1 MSTLTAERTAEKTDN
16 RAAVTEERAG
26 KYLAF
31 HVGPEQFAIGVLSV
45 REIMGMQEITAIP
58 HTPVCVKGII
68 NLRGKVVPVIDLR
81 LKFGMPETGH
91 TARTCIIVVNLPGE
105 AGSVMA
111 GVIVD
116 AVSEVANIA
125 GGEIENPPD
134 FGEGVSIPY
143 LIGIAKTRGGVKLL
157 LNIERVL
164 TASDVSGI
172 GHLLS

>member
-1 MSTLTAERTAEKTDN
+1 MPTLMAEKIAEKTDIQT
-16 RAAVTEERAG
+16 AVADEHAG

-45 REIMGMQEITAIP
+45 REIMGMQEITAVP

-68 NLRGKVVPVIDLR
+68 NLRGKVVPVVDLR
-81 LKFGMPETGH
+81 LKFGMPETEH
-91 TARTCIIVVNLPGE
+91 TARTCIIVVNVPGE
-105 AGSVMA
+105 GGSVLA

-125 GGEIENPPD
+125 AGEIENPPD

-143 LIGIAKTRGGVKLL
+143 LIGIAKTKGGVKLL

-172 GHLLS
+172 RRLIS